1 VAIKK
6 EVKTGV
12 VVTVALCLLIYGL
25 NFLKGINVF
34 SHTKKLYAVY
44 TEISGIVPSNPILVN
59 GFSIGQVKKIEMC
72 PDASG
77 KIIITMLISNSDVM
91 IPRNSV
97 AKIVSDGILG
107 SKAIQIILGKDTGM
121 HAKKPLEF
129 VSDGDTLASSVGTSL
144 KDEVSQQVLPVKKK
158 AEELM
163 ASIDSTLA
171 IVQGIFSKDIRN
183 DLSQS
188 IVSIRNSLKHFEST
202 AQNIDELMGSEK
214 ERISN
219 ILKKVEEISTALAKN
234 SKQLGSAINNIS
246 NITDTIAKSNLKST
260 INNADSALYY
270 TSKLL
275 KKINAGQ
282 GSLGMLANDT
292 ALYKRLTSAS
302 DQLSKL
308 LEDLKAHPKR
318 YVHFSLFGKKD

>member
-1 VAIKK
+1 MAIKK
-6 EVKTGV
+6 EVKTGI

-34 SHTKKLYAVY
+34 SHSKKVYAVY
-44 TEISGIVPSNPILVN
+44 SDVVGIVPSNPVLVN
-59 GFSIGQVKKIEMC
+59 GFSVGQVKKIELR

-77 KIIITMLISNSDVM
+77 KIVITILISNTDVK
-91 IPRNSV
+91 IPKSSV

-107 SKAIQIILGKDTGM
+107 SKAIQIVLGKDNNSYV
-121 HAKKPLEF
+121 E
-129 VSDGDTLASSVGTSL
+129 DGDTLASEVGTSL
-144 KDEVSQQVLPVKKK
+144 KDEVNREIQPVKQK

-163 ASIDSTLA
+163 SSIDSTLA
-171 IVQGIFSKDIRN
+171 IVQGVFTKDVRT
-183 DLSQS
+183 DLSES
-188 IVSIRNSLKHFEST
+188 IVSMRNSLKHFEST
-202 AQNIDELMGSEK
+202 AQNMDELMGSEK
-214 ERISN
+214 ERISS

-234 SKQLGSAINNIS
+234 SKQLGNAINNIS

-302 DQLSKL
+302 GELSRL

-318 YVHFSLFGKKD
+318 YVHFSIFGKKD

>member
-1 VAIKK
+1 VVIKK
-6 EVKTGV
+6 EVKTGI
-12 VVTVALCLLIYGL
+12 VVTVSLCLLIYGL

-34 SHTKKLYAVY
+34 SHSKKLYAVY
-44 TEISGIVPSNPILVN
+44 NDVVGIVPSNPILVN
-59 GFSIGQVKKIEMC
+59 GFSVGQVKKIELR

-77 KIIITMLISNSDVM
+77 KIIITMLISNTDVK
-91 IPRNSV
+91 IPKNSI
-97 AKIVSDGILG
+97 AKIASNDLLG
-107 SKAIQIILGKDTGM
+107 SKAIQILLGNSTSY
-121 HAKKPLEF
+121 AE
-129 VSDGDTLASSVGTSL
+129 DGDTLVPEVETSL
-144 KDEVSQQVLPVKKK
+144 KDEVSKEVMPVKKK
-158 AEELM
+158 AEDLM

-171 IVQGIFSKDIRN
+171 IVQGIFSKDIRS

-214 ERISN
+214 ERIST

-234 SKQLGSAINNIS
+234 SKQLGNAIS
-246 NITDTIAKSNLKST
+246 NISSITDSVAKANLKGT